1 MARRSRP
8 TAPSM
13 EHDATLPFPDRD
25 EAAPEEPAK
34 AEPERAEPARAEPEP
49 ELAASRPGQNK
60 KSAAGRMAFPLLGG
74 SNLAR
79 RYASGS

>member
-1 MARRSRP
+1 
-8 TAPSM
+8 M

-25 EAAPEEPAK
+25 EAAPEEPK

-49 ELAASRPGQNK
+49 ELAASRPGQDK
-60 KSAAGRMAFPLLGG
+60 KFAAGRMAFPPLGG

>member
-1 MARRSRP
+1 
-8 TAPSM
+8 M

-25 EAAPEEPAK
+25 EAAPEAK

-60 KSAAGRMAFPLLGG
+60 KSAAGRMAFPPHGG